1 MNSFTNYLPI
11 GLLVLAAACGGGDSS
26 IEAKQKSLASL
37 KKQALDLNAQIVALE
52 KEVEKAGGASAAK
65 AILVGIDT
73 IQTETFTHYIELQGK
88 VESESVSYITPRAGG
103 GQVKA
108 IYIKRG
114 DRVKRGQLIL
124 QLDNTLIKQSA
135 AAATQNI
142 ETLKSQAALAKSV
155 YEKQKNLWEQNIG
168 SEIQLMTAKTNADAM
183 SSQLKAAMEQLGMVK
198 DQLAFTSI
206 YSDVDG
212 VAEEVNVKVVNTT
225 KLKLTAEVPENY
237 AGKVKVGTELTLT
250 FPDIQKTINNK
261 VNVLGNVIDPL
272 NRSFYIESKL
282 PVDNSFRPNLL
293 AQVKIKDYEKK
304 DAISIPV
311 NLLQNDEKGKF
322 VYVAVMEAGKMFAR
336 KKMISTGEFYGNN
349 IEKWS
354 CHNVPQHSRDKFFE
368 GKDNRPNTVFKN
380 IKSLNETVYADGE
393 IYYSNWPHII
403 SQEGNQKC
411 FLDTKWANPF
421 EQTWMSHMYSLTKE
435 NILNPA
441 ILLASPITHNRIY
454 HYDACERKEN

>member
-1 MNSFTNYLPI
+1 MKSFTTYLSI
-11 GLLVLAAACGGGDSS
+11 VLLVLASACGSGDNT

-73 IQTETFTHYIELQGK
+73 IQAETFTHYIELQGK

-103 GQVKA
+103 GQVRA

-142 ETLKSQAALAKSV
+142 ETLKAQAALAKSV

-212 VAEEVNVKVVNTT
+212 VAEEVNVKVGELFMGPGQIKIVNTT

-250 FPDIQKTINNK
+250 FPDIQKTIYNK

-282 PVDNSFRPNLL
+282 PVDNNFRPNLL

-304 DAISIPV
+304 NAISIPV
-311 NLLQNDEKGKF
+311 NLLQSDEKNKF
-322 VYVAVMEAGKMFAR
+322 VYVAVTEGGKMFAR
-336 KKMISTGEFYGNN
+336 KKIVITGEFYGNN
-349 IEKWS
+349 IEVLS
-354 CHNVPQHSRDKFFE
+354 GLAAGDILITE
-368 GKDNRPNTVFKN
+368 GYQSIYDGQLISTS
-380 IKSLNETVYADGE
+380 IK
-393 IYYSNWPHII
+393 
-403 SQEGNQKC
+403 
-411 FLDTKWANPF
+411 
-421 EQTWMSHMYSLTKE
+421 
-435 NILNPA
+435 
-441 ILLASPITHNRIY
+441 
-454 HYDACERKEN
+454 

>member
-1 MNSFTNYLPI
+1 MKSFTTYLSI
-11 GLLVLAAACGGGDSS
+11 GLLVLAAACGGGDNT
-26 IEAKQKSLASL
+26 IEAKQKTLAGL
-37 KKQALDLNAQIVALE
+37 KKQALELNAQIVALE
-52 KEVEKAGGASAAK
+52 KDVEKAGGASAAK

-212 VAEEVNVKVVNTT
+212 VAEEVNVKVGELFMGPGQIKVVNTT

-282 PVDNSFRPNLL
+282 PVDNNFRPNLL

-304 DAISIPV
+304 NAISIPV

-322 VYVAVMEAGKMFAR
+322 VYVAVVEAGKMFAR
-336 KKMISTGEFYGNN
+336 KKMVATGEFYGNN
-349 IEKWS
+349 IEVLS
-354 CHNVPQHSRDKFFE
+354 GLAAGDIMISE
-368 GKDNRPNTVFKN
+368 GYQSIYDGQLITTS
-380 IKSLNETVYADGE
+380 IK
-393 IYYSNWPHII
+393 
-403 SQEGNQKC
+403 
-411 FLDTKWANPF
+411 
-421 EQTWMSHMYSLTKE
+421 
-435 NILNPA
+435 
-441 ILLASPITHNRIY
+441 
-454 HYDACERKEN
+454 

>member
-1 MNSFTNYLPI
+1 MKSFTTYLSI
-11 GLLVLAAACGGGDSS
+11 GLVFLAAACGGGDNT

-37 KKQALDLNAQIVALE
+37 KKQALELNAQIVALE

-65 AILVGIDT
+65 AILVATDT

-103 GQVKA
+103 GQVRA

-114 DRVKRGQLIL
+114 DRIKKGQLIL

-142 ETLKSQAALAKSV
+142 ETLKAQAALAKSV

-212 VAEEVNVKVVNTT
+212 VAEEVNVKVGELFMGPGQIKIVNTT

-250 FPDIQKTINNK
+250 FPDIQKTISNK

-272 NRSFYIESKL
+272 NRSFFIESKL
-282 PVDNSFRPNLL
+282 PVDKNFRPNLL

-311 NLLQNDEKGKF
+311 NLLQTDEKGKF
-322 VYVAVMEAGKMFAR
+322 VYVAVTEAGKMFAR
-336 KKMISTGEFYGNN
+336 KKMVSTGEFYGNN
-349 IEKWS
+349 IEVLS
-354 CHNVPQHSRDKFFE
+354 GLAAGDILISE
-368 GKDNRPNTVFKN
+368 GYQSIYDGQLISTS
-380 IKSLNETVYADGE
+380 IK
-393 IYYSNWPHII
+393 
-403 SQEGNQKC
+403 
-411 FLDTKWANPF
+411 
-421 EQTWMSHMYSLTKE
+421 
-435 NILNPA
+435 
-441 ILLASPITHNRIY
+441 
-454 HYDACERKEN
+454 

>member
-1 MNSFTNYLPI
+1 MKSFATLFTLS
-11 GLLVLAAACGGGDSS
+11 LLILVTACGGGENTV
-26 IEAKQKSLASL
+26 EAKQKSLASL
-37 KKQALDLNAQIVALE
+37 KKQALELNAQIVALE

-103 GQVKA
+103 GQVRA

-124 QLDNTLIKQSA
+124 QLDNSMIKQSA

-142 ETLKSQAALAKSV
+142 ETLKSQAALAKAV

-168 SEIQLMTAKTNADAM
+168 SEIQLMTAKTNADALA
-183 SSQLKAAMEQLGMVK
+183 SQLRAANEQLGMVK

-212 VAEEVNVKVVNTT
+212 VAEEVNVKVGDLFMGPGQIKIVNTT

-237 AGKVKVGTELTLT
+237 AGKVKIGTELTLT
-250 FPDIQKTINNK
+250 FPDIQKTIYNK

-272 NRSFYIESKL
+272 SRSFYIESKL
-282 PVDNSFRPNLL
+282 PVDNNFRPNLL

-304 DAISIPV
+304 NAISIPV
-311 NLLQNDEKGKF
+311 NLLQTDEKGKF
-322 VYVAVMEAGKMFAR
+322 VYVAVIEAGKMFAR
-336 KKMISTGEFYGNN
+336 KKMVLTGEFYGNN
-349 IEKWS
+349 IEVLS
-354 CHNVPQHSRDKFFE
+354 GLVAGDILVSE
-368 GKDNRPNTVFKN
+368 GYQSIYDGQLITTS
-380 IKSLNETVYADGE
+380 IK
-393 IYYSNWPHII
+393 
-403 SQEGNQKC
+403 
-411 FLDTKWANPF
+411 
-421 EQTWMSHMYSLTKE
+421 
-435 NILNPA
+435 
-441 ILLASPITHNRIY
+441 
-454 HYDACERKEN
+454 

>member
-1 MNSFTNYLPI
+1 MKSFTTYLSI
-11 GLLVLAAACGGGDSS
+11 GLLVLAAACGGGDNT
-26 IEAKQKSLASL
+26 IEAKQKTLAGL
-37 KKQALDLNAQIVALE
+37 KKQALELNAQIVALE

-65 AILVGIDT
+65 AILVAIDT

-103 GQVKA
+103 GQVRA
-108 IYIKRG
+108 IYVKRG

-155 YEKQKNLWEQNIG
+155 YEKQKSLWEQNIG
-168 SEIQLMTAKTNADAM
+168 SEIQLMTAKTNADALA
-183 SSQLKAAMEQLGMVK
+183 SQLRAANEQLGMVK

-206 YSDVDG
+206 YSDVEG
-212 VAEEVNVKVVNTT
+212 VAEEVNVKVGELFMGPGQIKIVNTA
-225 KLKLTAEVPENY
+225 KLKLTAQVPENY

-282 PVDNSFRPNLL
+282 PVDNNFRPNLL

-304 DAISIPV
+304 NAISIPV

-322 VYVAVMEAGKMFAR
+322 VYVAVVEAGKMFAR
-336 KKMISTGEFYGNN
+336 KKMVATGEFYGNN
-349 IEKWS
+349 IEVLS
-354 CHNVPQHSRDKFFE
+354 GLAAGDIMISE
-368 GKDNRPNTVFKN
+368 GYQSIYDGQLITTS
-380 IKSLNETVYADGE
+380 IK
-393 IYYSNWPHII
+393 
-403 SQEGNQKC
+403 
-411 FLDTKWANPF
+411 
-421 EQTWMSHMYSLTKE
+421 
-435 NILNPA
+435 
-441 ILLASPITHNRIY
+441 
-454 HYDACERKEN
+454 

>member
-1 MNSFTNYLPI
+1 MKSFTTYLSI
-11 GLLVLAAACGGGDSS
+11 GLLVLTAACGGGDNT

-37 KKQALDLNAQIVALE
+37 KKQALELNAQIVALE

-103 GQVKA
+103 GQVRA

-155 YEKQKNLWEQNIG
+155 YEKQKSLWEQNIG

-183 SSQLKAAMEQLGMVK
+183 TSQLKAAMEQLGIVK

-212 VAEEVNVKVVNTT
+212 VAEEVNVKVGELFMGPGQIKIVNTT
-225 KLKLTAEVPENY
+225 KLKLTAQVPENY
-237 AGKVKVGTELTLT
+237 AGKIKVGTELTLT
-250 FPDIQKTINNK
+250 FPDIQKTISNK

-282 PVDNSFRPNLL
+282 PVDNNFRPNLL

-322 VYVAVMEAGKMFAR
+322 VYVAVIEGGKLFAR
-336 KKMISTGEFYGNN
+336 KKMVSTGEFYGNN
-349 IEKWS
+349 IEVLNGLAAGDILIS
-354 CHNVPQHSRDKFFE
+354 E
-368 GKDNRPNTVFKN
+368 GYQSIYDGQLISTS
-380 IKSLNETVYADGE
+380 IK
-393 IYYSNWPHII
+393 
-403 SQEGNQKC
+403 
-411 FLDTKWANPF
+411 
-421 EQTWMSHMYSLTKE
+421 
-435 NILNPA
+435 
-441 ILLASPITHNRIY
+441 
-454 HYDACERKEN
+454 

>member
-1 MNSFTNYLPI
+1 MKSFTTFFTLS
-11 GLLVLAAACGGGDSS
+11 LLILVTACGGGDNT

-37 KKQALDLNAQIVALE
+37 KKQALELNAKIVALE

-73 IQTETFTHYIELQGK
+73 IQSETFTHYIELQGK

-103 GQVKA
+103 GQVRA

-114 DRVKRGQLIL
+114 DRVKKGQLIL

-142 ETLKSQAALAKSV
+142 ETLKSQAGLAKSV

-183 SSQLKAAMEQLGMVK
+183 ASQLKAAMEQLGMVK

-212 VAEEVNVKVVNTT
+212 VAEEVNVKVGELFMGPGQIKIVNTT
-225 KLKLTAEVPENY
+225 KLKLTAQVPENY

-282 PVDNSFRPNLL
+282 PVDNNFRPNLL

-322 VYVAVMEAGKMFAR
+322 VYVAIMEGGKMFAR
-336 KKMISTGEFYGNN
+336 KKMVATGEFYGNN
-349 IEKWS
+349 IEVLS
-354 CHNVPQHSRDKFFE
+354 GLAAGDILVSE
-368 GKDNRPNTVFKN
+368 GYQSIYDGQLITTS
-380 IKSLNETVYADGE
+380 IK
-393 IYYSNWPHII
+393 
-403 SQEGNQKC
+403 
-411 FLDTKWANPF
+411 
-421 EQTWMSHMYSLTKE
+421 
-435 NILNPA
+435 
-441 ILLASPITHNRIY
+441 
-454 HYDACERKEN
+454 

>member
-1 MNSFTNYLPI
+1 MKSFTTYLSI
-11 GLLVLAAACGGGDSS
+11 GLLVLAAACGGGDNT

-37 KKQALDLNAQIVALE
+37 KKQALELNAQIVALE

-73 IQTETFTHYIELQGK
+73 IQTETFTHYIELQGN

-103 GQVKA
+103 GQVRA

-135 AAATQNI
+135 AAASQNI

-183 SSQLKAAMEQLGMVK
+183 ASQLKAAMEQLGMVK

-212 VAEEVNVKVVNTT
+212 VAEEVNVKVGELFMGPGQIKIVNTT
-225 KLKLTAEVPENY
+225 KLKLTAQVPENY

-250 FPDIQKTINNK
+250 FPDIQKTISNK

-282 PVDNSFRPNLL
+282 PVDNNFRPNLL

-322 VYVAVMEAGKMFAR
+322 VYVAVMEGGKLFTR
-336 KKMISTGEFYGNN
+336 KKMVSTGEFYGNN
-349 IEKWS
+349 IEVLS
-354 CHNVPQHSRDKFFE
+354 GLAAGDILISE
-368 GKDNRPNTVFKN
+368 GYQSIYDGQLITTS
-380 IKSLNETVYADGE
+380 IK
-393 IYYSNWPHII
+393 
-403 SQEGNQKC
+403 
-411 FLDTKWANPF
+411 
-421 EQTWMSHMYSLTKE
+421 
-435 NILNPA
+435 
-441 ILLASPITHNRIY
+441 
-454 HYDACERKEN
+454 

>member
-1 MNSFTNYLPI
+1 MKSFTTYLSI
-11 GLLVLAAACGGGDSS
+11 GLLVLATACGGGDT

-37 KKQALDLNAQIVALE
+37 KKQALELNAKIVALE
-52 KEVEKAGGASAAK
+52 KEVEKTGGASAAK

-103 GQVKA
+103 GQVRA
-108 IYIKRG
+108 IYINRG
-114 DRVKRGQLIL
+114 DRVKKGQLIL

-142 ETLKSQAALAKSV
+142 ETLKSQAALAKAV
-155 YEKQKNLWEQNIG
+155 YEKQKSLWEQNIG
-168 SEIQLMTAKTNADAM
+168 SEIQLMTAKTNADALA
-183 SSQLKAAMEQLGMVK
+183 SQLRAAMEQLGMVK

-212 VAEEVNVKVVNTT
+212 VAEEVNVKVGELFMGPGQIKIVNTT
-225 KLKLTAEVPENY
+225 KLKLTAQVPENY

-282 PVDNSFRPNLL
+282 PVDNNFRPNLL

-304 DAISIPV
+304 NAISIPV

-322 VYVAVMEAGKMFAR
+322 VYVAVVEAGKMFAR
-336 KKMISTGEFYGNN
+336 KKMVATGEFYGNN
-349 IEKWS
+349 IEVLS
-354 CHNVPQHSRDKFFE
+354 GLAAGDIMISE
-368 GKDNRPNTVFKN
+368 GYQSIYDGQLITTS
-380 IKSLNETVYADGE
+380 IK
-393 IYYSNWPHII
+393 
-403 SQEGNQKC
+403 
-411 FLDTKWANPF
+411 
-421 EQTWMSHMYSLTKE
+421 
-435 NILNPA
+435 
-441 ILLASPITHNRIY
+441 
-454 HYDACERKEN
+454 

>member
-1 MNSFTNYLPI
+1 MKSFTTYLSI
-11 GLLVLAAACGGGDSS
+11 GLLVLAAACGGGDNT

-37 KKQALDLNAQIVALE
+37 KKQALELNAQIVALE

-73 IQTETFTHYIELQGK
+73 IQTETFTHYIELQGN

-103 GQVKA
+103 GQVRA

-183 SSQLKAAMEQLGMVK
+183 ASQLKAAMEQLGMVK

-212 VAEEVNVKVVNTT
+212 VAEEVNVKVGELFMGPGQIKIVNTT
-225 KLKLTAEVPENY
+225 KLKLTAQVPENY

-250 FPDIQKTINNK
+250 FPDIQKTISNK

-282 PVDNSFRPNLL
+282 PVDNNFRPNLL

-322 VYVAVMEAGKMFAR
+322 VYVAVMEGGKLFTR
-336 KKMISTGEFYGNN
+336 KKMVSTGEFYGNN
-349 IEKWS
+349 IEVLS
-354 CHNVPQHSRDKFFE
+354 GLAAGDILISE
-368 GKDNRPNTVFKN
+368 GYQSIYDGQLITTS
-380 IKSLNETVYADGE
+380 IK
-393 IYYSNWPHII
+393 
-403 SQEGNQKC
+403 
-411 FLDTKWANPF
+411 
-421 EQTWMSHMYSLTKE
+421 
-435 NILNPA
+435 
-441 ILLASPITHNRIY
+441 
-454 HYDACERKEN
+454 